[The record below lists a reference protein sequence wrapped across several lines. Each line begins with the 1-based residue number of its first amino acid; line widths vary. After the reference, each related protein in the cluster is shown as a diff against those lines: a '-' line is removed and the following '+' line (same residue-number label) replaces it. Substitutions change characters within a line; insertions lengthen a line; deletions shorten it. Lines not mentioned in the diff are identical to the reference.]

1 MSNID
6 IIHSIFK
13 EHFGEDNVD
22 LQQSTTNSNFANI
35 IVRFPDI
42 TIENEYNQSTN
53 IKDLF
58 AKIIINKNTGYLDST
73 FKLIRSTYTRAQFN
87 SGYKH
92 SHLPRIDS
100 YNLFNWDNPCLGG
113 GPIRDT
119 CVSLN
124 TCFSEELWQ
133 LFCVEL
139 DLYVRTESR
148 AGGPYISVENI
159 FTDTNTD
166 IILSEES
173 INMHNYSSPPS
184 MIKIIINDLFIP
196 YLAYNLPFELC
207 NHDNTLTFNI
217 SMKDLYIKLSNLFI
231 KFHNEHISLFPS
243 TLELL
248 SAGIIIQGQFKG
260 NKLIVHNDNMN
271 PMSSSP
277 SIIGQTVLM
286 FKGEEIPLKVET
298 STTQVDSNYST
309 FIAIDLFKY
318 IYIKIFLIANYY
330 DTKDITETNHR
341 TIFCI

>member
-22 LQQSTTNSNFANI
+22 LQQSTTNNNFVDI

-42 TIENEYNQSTN
+42 TIENEYNQSTD

-58 AKIIINKNTGYLDST
+58 AKITINKNTGHLDST
-73 FKLIRSTYTRAQFN
+73 FKFKRSTYTRAQFN

-92 SHLPRIDS
+92 SHLPRLDS
-100 YNLFNWDNPCLGG
+100 YNLFAWDNPCLGS

-119 CVSLN
+119 CLSLS

-148 AGGPYISVENI
+148 TGGPYISMENI
-159 FTDTNTD
+159 FTNIDTN
-166 IILSEES
+166 IVLSEEG
-173 INMHNYSSPPS
+173 INMYDYRVPPDG
-184 MIKIIINDLFIP
+184 IKDIIDNHFIP
-196 YLAYNLPFELC
+196 YLADNLPFELC

-217 SMKDLYIKLSNLFI
+217 SIKDLYIKLSNLFI
-231 KFHNEHISLFPS
+231 KFHNEHISLFLPTS
-243 TLELL
+243 DLL
-248 SAGIIIQGQFKG
+248 LMGTIIQGQFEG
-260 NKLIVHNDNMN
+260 NKLITYGGSNN
-271 PMSSSP
+271 SSS
-277 SIIGQTVLM
+277 SLDSLIGQTVLM
-286 FKGEEIPLKVET
+286 FKGEEIPLKVERHN
-298 STTQVDSNYST
+298 TQIESNYST
-309 FIAIDLFKY
+309 FISISLFIY
-318 IYIKIFLIANYY
+318 IYIKIFLIANYG
-330 DTKDITETNHR
+330 DTEDITKTNHR